1 MRVITMTTYK
11 DLALELFETLDWD
24 EVDSNSLISIL
35 TECDELYANDGNS
48 YLTDSQYDFVYNFT
62 EAQAPDN
69 EYFTGIGSDVRGEK
83 IKLPFTMGSLDQV
96 QKGFI
101 EEWIA
106 KWNLQDEDIV
116 ISDKLDGTSTMTI
129 FKNTGGFQI
138 GYSRGNGIEG
148 ADISRHMRKVRG
160 FQQTIDNNGNVITI
174 RGENIFEFTSFKYL
188 KANFKRK
195 DGKPYKNPRN
205 MMAGVMNASEK
216 EDEIYEYVK
225 FVAYQIVGS
234 ELSKEDQ
241 FKKLEELGF
250 ETPYR
255 IVYKGKDLTDDM
267 LVKMIELRKQDSIYE
282 IDGIVLDVVS
292 AEKRAEMNPT
302 RDTLN
307 PAYTIKYKITG
318 DIFEIPV
325 INVEYNPSSHGY
337 WKPRVN
343 LQPTEIGGVT
353 VSWATGFNAAFI
365 RDNKIGPGAVLK
377 VTRSGDVIPFIMGV
391 VTAAEAPQMPTDEY
405 PWHWSK
411 NQDGK
416 EVDAV
421 LDNPNDLPV
430 VAIKRMV
437 KFFDKIDA
445 PLLKMGNVEKLQDA
459 GLDIAGII
467 KAPEEVLVKILGKN
481 GSKIYRGLHN
491 KLEDIPL
498 YKIVGAYSTQ
508 RGIGVRMMKKIQ
520 DAWGRE
526 EMYSCRSVDAI
537 ATVNGFNTIS
547 AIAAINALE
556 DFKDFYAGVCPYV
569 FIAEDAEI
577 GTGMANQKVCMS
589 GFRDKEMAAKIE
601 AEGGTIQ
608 SSVSGKTTL
617 LVTKDPN
624 STTGKPEKARKL
636 GIEIISIEEMQERLK

>member
-1 MRVITMTTYK
+1 MNYK
-11 DLALELFETLDWD
+11 ETTLDLFKSNEWD
-24 EVDSNSLISIL
+24 EVETSLLISIL
-35 TECDELYANDGNS
+35 TECDDLYANHGNA
-48 YLTDSQYDFVYNFT
+48 YVTDSQYDFIYNFT
-62 EAQAPDN
+62 EVQAPAN
-69 EYFTGIGSDVRGEK
+69 IYFTGVGSDVRGEK
-83 IKLPFTMGSLDQV
+83 IKLPYTMGSLDQV

-101 EEWIA
+101 AEWIA
-106 KWNLQDEDIV
+106 KWNLQEEDIA
-116 ISDKLDGTSTMTI
+116 ISDKLDGTSAMTI
-129 FKNTGGFQI
+129 FKKIGDFQI
-138 GYSRGNGIEG
+138 GYSRGDGIEG
-148 ADISRHMRKVRG
+148 ADISRHMRKVRS
-160 FQQTIDNNGNVITI
+160 FKQTIDNDGKEITI
-174 RGENIFEFTSFKYL
+174 RGENIFEFSSFKYL

-241 FKKLEELGF
+241 FNKLEELGF

-255 IVYKGKDLTDDM
+255 IVIKGKDLTDDM

-292 AEKRAEMNPT
+292 ADKRAEMNPT

-325 INVEYNPSSHGY
+325 IDVEYNPSSHGY

-365 RDNKIGPGAVLK
+365 RNNKIGPGAVLR

-391 VTAAEAPQMPTDEY
+391 VTAADAPQMPTDEY
-405 PWHWSK
+405 PWHWSI
-411 NQDGK
+411 NQDDV

-421 LDNPNDLPV
+421 LDNPNDLPI
-430 VAIKRMV
+430 VAVKRMV
-437 KFFDKIDA
+437 KFFEKIDA
-445 PLLKMGNVEKLQDA
+445 PLLKMGNIEKLQNHA
-459 GLDIAGII
+459 MDITDII
-467 KAPEEVLVKILGKN
+467 EAPEEILVNILGKN
-481 GSKIYRGLHN
+481 GSKIFKGLHE
-491 KLEDIPL
+491 KLTDIPL
-498 YKIVGAYSTQ
+498 YKVVGAYSTQ

-520 DAWGRE
+520 DDMGRE
-526 EMYSCRSVDAI
+526 RMYSCTSVDRITAI
-537 ATVNGFNTIS
+537 DGFETIS
-547 AIAAINALE
+547 AIAALEALE
-556 DFKDFYAGVCPYV
+556 DFKDFYAGVCTHV
-569 FIAEDAEI
+569 LIADDVQVGSKFA
-577 GTGMANQKVCMS
+577 GQKICMS

-601 AEGGTIQ
+601 AEGGVIQ
-608 SSVSGKTTL
+608 SAVSGKTTL

-636 GIEIISIEEMQERLK
+636 GIEIISIEEMQARL